1 MLNCM
6 QMYIHDYETSRSL
19 QEVQL
24 CLSQANMLIGLL
36 DEYNKPPVG
45 SLSAGGGG
53 GVALRL
59 DTL

>member
-6 QMYIHDYETSRSL
+6 QMYIHDYETSHSL

-24 CLSQANMLIGLL
+24 CLSQANMLIRLL
-36 DEYNKPPVG
+36 DEYDKPPVG
-45 SLSAGGGG
+45 SLSAGGGL
-53 GVALRL
+53 ALRL